1 MSWPRFSGHSWPM
14 TISSGVHSPP
24 SIIGRCDG
32 GLPISREKT
41 RYDRCQEVRAN
52 YFRENEGDDGDNDD
66 NLDHLRVD
74 TSQQIMIKI
83 TKVRMMMMMF
93 NTNAIIVM
101 LIIGPL
107 QVAIHVVQNRHAMNE

>member
-1 MSWPRFSGHSWPM
+1 MSRGK
-14 TISSGVHSPP
+14 
-24 SIIGRCDG
+24 
-32 GLPISREKT
+32 L
-41 RYDRCQEVRAN
+41 RAN
-52 YFRENEGDDGDNDD
+52 CFRENKGDDGDNDD
-66 NLDHLRVD
+66 NLDHLHVD

-107 QVAIHVVQNRHAMNE
+107 QVAIHVVQNRHAGEQ

>member
-14 TISSGVHSPP
+14 TISSGVPSPP

-66 NLDHLRVD
+66 NLDHLHVD

-83 TKVRMMMMMF
+83 TKVRMMMMMMMMMF
-93 NTNAIIVM
+93 NTDTIIAIV
-101 LIIGPL
+101 IIGPL
-107 QVAIHVVQNRHAMNE
+107 